1 MELRAVKKFGSHAGE
16 LGTGHG
22 VQYNT
27 ETLNEQPAPLRGG
40 VRSSNHDRACDRRD
54 AWVELSF
61 RPEY

>member
-27 ETLNEQPAPLRGG
+27 GTLNGQPAPLGGG